1 VNLDFADALGRRLLS
16 ARHLAAALRVRALVL
31 ADMCD
36 DAVGMID
43 ATASNGSR
51 PTSSSPYA
59 LSSSPLSLPSWP
71 SVPFCPPSHDRWR
84 CRNSAVANR
93 RALHSDY
100 YSNTQ
105 KTANPLNE
113 WWMTIARDVEALA
126 PIFVRPRARVA
137 RSRHHGGVRPTLAA
151 N

>member
-16 ARHLAAALRVRALVL
+16 ARRLAAALRVRALVL

-93 RALHSDY
+93 RTLHSDY
-100 YSNTQ
+100 YSTTQ

-113 WWMTIARDVEALA
+113 WWMTIARRAEALA
-126 PIFVRPRARVA
+126 WIFVRPDARIA
-137 RSRHHGGVRPTLAA
+137 QSLHHRGDRPTLST